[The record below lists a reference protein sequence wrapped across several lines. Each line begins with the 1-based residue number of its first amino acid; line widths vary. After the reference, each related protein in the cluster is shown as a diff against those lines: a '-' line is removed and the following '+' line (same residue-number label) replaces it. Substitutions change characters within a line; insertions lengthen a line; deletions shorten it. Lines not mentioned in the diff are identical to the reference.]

1 MIYVVQNMM
10 HFMKKGKTRLRNQNV
25 KKKNRLRRYNQ
36 CAWFQK
42 V

>member
-25 KKKNRLRRYNQ
+25 KKKKSPAAL
-36 CAWFQK
+36 
-42 V
+42 